1 MADFVAMRD
10 AFKLIKELFAAMG
23 VRDDYARNLG
33 KWLREAGMVDVGGVV
48 LDVRLGAM
56 NEKSDM
62 AAMGAESYRLATAG
76 LVKAARCECG
86 LSALVL
92 FVPGFSGSSWP
103 NKEAR
108 IKCPSE

>member
-1 MADFVAMRD
+1 MAEFVAVRD

-33 KWLREAGMVDVGGVV
+33 KWLREAGMVDVGGAV

-56 NEKSDM
+56 NEKRDI

-86 LSALVL
+86 PSARVS
-92 FVPGFSGSSWP
+92 FVRGLWLQ
-103 NKEAR
+103 
-108 IKCPSE
+108 